1 MMPAVNVGLNHSPQE
16 APVMSRSLRIGLPVL
31 FLLGAM
37 TAAHGN
43 EAAPPRLPARERPE
57 VLPRGARRATLTV
70 EVDDRVKE
78 ARLQIPANLLPPAA
92 PAAPARGADAGP
104 WHLPTVV
111 AGVALTLA
119 FATGGLWLLRRGT
132 TRRVAAGGL
141 LLALFALGGTALF
154 ADIPGPGRGRPRPP
168 APPGPLPT
176 LLLPADVRLSPNIVV
191 EVVEKGDGVK
201 LIVNKAMLGKPGGSA
216 EAPAPAPKRAD

>member
-1 MMPAVNVGLNHSPQE
+1 MT
-16 APVMSRSLRIGLPVL
+16 RSLRIGLPVL
-31 FLLGAM
+31 FLLGAL

-43 EAAPPRLPARERPE
+43 EAAPPRERIPPRERKE

-78 ARLQIPANLLPPAA
+78 PRLQIPANLLPAAA
-92 PAAPARGADAGP
+92 PATAPRKADA

-111 AGVALTLA
+111 AGVALTLSLA
-119 FATGGLWLLRRGT
+119 SGGLWLLRRGT
-132 TRRVAAGGL
+132 TRRAAAGAL

-154 ADIPGPGRGRPRPP
+154 ADIPGPGQRARPRPP
-168 APPGPLPT
+168 APAGPLPT

-216 EAPAPAPKRAD
+216 EAPAPAPKKAD

>member
-1 MMPAVNVGLNHSPQE
+1 MSP
-16 APVMSRSLRIGLPVL
+16 SLRIGLPVL
-31 FLLGAM
+31 FLLGAL

-43 EAAPPRLPARERPE
+43 EAAPQRPPRLPAGERKE
-57 VLPRGARRATLTV
+57 VLPRGAARVSLTV

-78 ARLQIPANLLPPAA
+78 ARLQIPANLLPAA
-92 PAAPARGADAGP
+92 GAAPARGADAGP

-119 FATGGLWLLRRGT
+119 LASGGLWLLRRGT
-132 TRRVAAGGL
+132 ARRVAAGAL
-141 LLALFALGGTALF
+141 LLGLFAMGGAALF
-154 ADIPGPGRGRPRPP
+154 ADIPPGRGRPKRPP

-176 LLLPADVRLSPNIVV
+176 LLLPADVRLAPEIVV

-216 EAPAPAPKRAD
+216 EAPAPAPKKAE

>member
-1 MMPAVNVGLNHSPQE
+1 
-16 APVMSRSLRIGLPVL
+16 MSRWLRVGLPVL
-31 FLLGAM
+31 FLLGAL

-43 EAAPPRLPARERPE
+43 EAAPQRPRTREGERKE
-57 VLPRGARRATLTV
+57 VLPRGARRVSLTV

-111 AGVALTLA
+111 AGLALTLSLA
-119 FATGGLWLLRRGT
+119 SGGLWLLRRGT
-132 TRRVAAGGL
+132 TRRVAAGAL
-141 LLALFALGGTALF
+141 LLGLFALGGAALF
-154 ADIPGPGRGRPRPP
+154 ANAPILGNTFAQPLPP
-168 APPGPLPT
+168 FAAPPGPLPN
-176 LLLPADVRLSPNIVV
+176 LLLPADVRLSPNIVL

-201 LIVNKAMLGKPGGSA
+201 LIVNKAMLGKPGASA
-216 EAPAPAPKRAD
+216 EAPAPTPKKAD